1 MGDAASALVP
11 FHLENDKACEGN
23 NITCPLEVGKT
34 YYYSQSVSILPEYP
48 LIDVQV
54 NWVLNDPN
62 SPKNPEGVPLNR
74 DICIK
79 FLATVKNS
87 E

>member
-1 MGDAASALVP
+1 MGDATGALVR
-11 FHLENDKACEGN
+11 FYLENDMTCDGN

-48 LIDVQV
+48 TVDVQV
-54 NWVLNDPN
+54 NWLINDPD
-62 SPKNPEGVPLNR
+62 SPKNAEGVPLNR

-79 FLATVKNS
+79 FLATVKD
-87 E
+87 